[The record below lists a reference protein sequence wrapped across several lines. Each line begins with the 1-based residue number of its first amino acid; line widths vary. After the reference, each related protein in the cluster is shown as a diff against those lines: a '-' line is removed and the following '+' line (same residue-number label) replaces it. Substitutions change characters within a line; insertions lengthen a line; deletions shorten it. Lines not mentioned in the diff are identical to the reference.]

1 MTEYVAASAAIVR
14 EDSMLYISKETVI
27 KNSKIRETRDELPAA
42 DIFERGGSHPASLA
56 FAIFEAA
63 NVSDMKNYGS
73 QPKPSSSEGGRAN
86 EVSEEFQANRPRDH
100 DDTIVEKTVGG

>member
-1 MTEYVAASAAIVR
+1 
-14 EDSMLYISKETVI
+14 VI
-27 KNSKIRETRDELPAA
+27 KKSEIRQTRNELPAA

-63 NVSDMKNYGS
+63 NVSDMKNCGS

-86 EVSEEFQANRPRDH
+86 EVSEES
-100 DDTIVEKTVGG
+100 